1 MRIKNNKVLILP
13 DGHFNSDGDFE
24 LFDAFE
30 PAKHFSI
37 MGTILAL
44 PERLLYY
51 GEEIKELRKNR
62 NPVVTKEIQYLMST
76 TMEFGTTI
84 GDAKIGDRVAF
95 RFTNH
100 VNALEEGD
108 WIDMYELG
116 KALLIDWDQLY
127 CRIDNEGNMIML
139 NGWIM
144 VEPIEHTLEEMTDSA
159 GILVLEKDRKKPG
172 VGIVR
177 IIGEPN
183 FGDTSGDDLGPDVK
197 VGDVVLFRHSNNVPI
212 EWSYHKVLNDGK
224 YPFYRMQRKDIL
236 AIR

>member
-13 DGHFNSDGDFE
+13 DGHFNKDGDFE

-30 PAKHFSI
+30 PAKHFSV
-37 MGTILAL
+37 MGTIMVL
-44 PERLLYY
+44 PEKLLYY
-51 GEEIKELRKNR
+51 GKEVAELRKNR
-62 NPVVTKEIQYLMST
+62 NPETTRQIQEMMGRS
-76 TMEFGTTI
+76 MEFGTTI
-84 GDAKIGDRVAF
+84 GDAQVGDRVAF
-95 RFTNH
+95 RFMNH
-100 VNALEEGD
+100 LNAIEEGS
-108 WIDMYELG
+108 WVDMYGLG

-127 CRIDNEGNMIML
+127 CRIGKEGNMIML

-159 GILVLEKDRKKPG
+159 GILVLQKDIKKPG

-183 FGDTSGDDLGPDVK
+183 FGDTSGGDMGPDVN

-212 EWSYHKVLNDGK
+212 EWAYHKVLNDGK